1 MNLRSSSPFAFLAGL
16 LTLSF
21 ASLPHSAHG
30 CASCGC
36 SLASDWE
43 VQGYSIE
50 PGLKLDINFNY
61 LDQSQYRHGTRHIS
75 TLEVPEGQEL
85 ERNTV
90 TSTTTL
96 NLDYIFNSDWAVSLQ
111 VPWISRN
118 HGTFGEEHDELDTSS
133 TDSIGDIKLMARF
146 QGFNASHNFG
156 IELGIKLPTGS
167 YDESFR
173 SGEGLDRGLQPGTG
187 TTDLVAGLYYF
198 DSFAENWGYF
208 AQVNVQTPFN
218 SRDSYR
224 PGTAENLNVGVRYTG
239 FHSIIPQLQLN
250 GRIASR
256 DKGDNADV
264 LNSGGSMIYISPGV
278 TYEVTR
284 QLSTYVFVQVP
295 LYQNLNGYQLAPTWA
310 LTAGVRYSF

>member
-1 MNLRSSSPFAFLAGL
+1 MNFRSSSFASIAGL

-21 ASLPHSAHG
+21 AATTPKAHG

-43 VQGYSIE
+43 VQGYSVE

-61 LDQSQYRHGTRHIS
+61 LDQTQYRHGTHHIS
-75 TLEVPEGQEL
+75 TLDVPEETEL
-85 ERNTV
+85 EKSTRTN
-90 TSTTTL
+90 TTTV
-96 NLDYIFNSDWAVSLQ
+96 NLDYIFNSDWAMSLQ
-111 VPWISRN
+111 VPWISRD
-118 HGTFGEEHDELDTSS
+118 HGTYGEEHDELDTSS
-133 TDSIGDIKLMARF
+133 TDSIGDIKVMARF
-146 QGFNASHNFG
+146 QGFTKNHNFG
-156 IELGIKLPTGS
+156 LELGVKLPTGS
-167 YDESFR
+167 FDKSFR
-173 SGEGLDRGLQPGTG
+173 SGKGLDRGLQPGTG
-187 TTDLVAGLYYF
+187 TTDFIAGLYYF
-198 DSFAENWGYF
+198 DSFSENWGYF
-208 AQVNVQTPFN
+208 AQANVQTPLN
-218 SRDSYR
+218 SRDGYR

-256 DKGDNADV
+256 DSGGNADV
-264 LNSGGSMIYISPGV
+264 LNSGGSMIYFSPGV

-284 QLSTYVFVQVP
+284 QLSTYVFVQIP